1 MNSVW
6 KRSCWSLYEE
16 DMKTIRVVAAVIRSE
31 DIYTQSAILQE
42 WDAGEMVMLNGLW
55 SVWMNWIKS
64 QKL

>member
-1 MNSVW
+1 
-6 KRSCWSLYEE
+6 
-16 DMKTIRVVAAVIRSE
+16 MKTIRVVAAVIRSE